1 MARRVSSIFVS
12 VFIVIFSL
20 TACGYFGSG
29 TSNSDDS
36 ISTIVAQTVMASGG
50 VVATDPGLTEA
61 AVAATEAPV
70 VTPIHVCFV
79 STARNLYAWEDGTGI
94 PTQLT
99 VSADVMNC
107 YVSQDGSLIAFVR
120 TAADNIYQLDV
131 INFDG
136 TNQRT
141 LLTTAQIA
149 ALPRPSDS
157 LSLEPAQIA
166 WIPGT
171 HTLALNFKVHY
182 EGPGLAFT
190 DPLYLVDG
198 DTGSMLNMLSNGSSW
213 KFGYSPDGTK
223 LWISR
228 PTGVD
233 LYLSSGDLVAANAI
247 TYDFVNTAS
256 EYAWVALPSW
266 SSDGNT
272 LAVAI
277 APAQPWGDVVDP
289 TRVYVFTA
297 TGTITFSSVAS
308 VMQFSQSMASFDPGL
323 TRVAY
328 TERVGV
334 PADNNWALHVSNI
347 DWSGDA
353 VIATGYIN
361 QMPIWSPDGAYYIY
375 TIGTGGVTQTYLGI
389 YGGSSTLLAGVPGLI
404 DARWIDGSRY
414 IVSTR
419 FGTASSLML
428 GSLDGTF
435 GVIFNDPGPSDM
447 QWLAFDV
454 NR

>member
-1 MARRVSSIFVS
+1 
-12 VFIVIFSL
+12 
-20 TACGYFGSG
+20 
-29 TSNSDDS
+29 
-36 ISTIVAQTVMASGG
+36 MASGG
-50 VVATDPGLTEA
+50 AAATEPGSTEA

-70 VTPIHVCFV
+70 VTPIHACFV
-79 STARNLYAWEDGTGI
+79 STARNLYAWADGAGT

-99 VSADVMNC
+99 ASADVSNC

-120 TAADNIYQLDV
+120 NADYFNYQLDA

-157 LSLEPAQIA
+157 LGLAPAQIA

-171 HTLALNFKVHY
+171 HTLALNFKVLY
-182 EGPGLAFT
+182 EGPGLAFA

-198 DTGSMLNMLSNGSSW
+198 DTGSMVNMLSNGSSW
-213 KFGYSPDGTK
+213 KFGYSPDGIK

-233 LYLSSGDLVAANAI
+233 LYTSGGVLIAANAI

-256 EYAWVALPSW
+256 EYAWVASPFW
-266 SSDGNT
+266 SADGSS

-289 TRVYVFTA
+289 SQVYVFSA
-297 TGTITFSSVAS
+297 AGAITSSS
-308 VMQFSQSMASFDPGL
+308 LTSIMQFSQSMASFDPGL

-334 PADNNWALHVSNI
+334 PADNNWALHVSNL
-347 DWSGDA
+347 DGTGDA

-375 TIGTGGVTQTYLGI
+375 TIGTGSTTQTYLGVD
-389 YGGSSTLLAGVPGLI
+389 GGSSTLLAGVPGLM
-404 DARWIDGSRY
+404 DVRWIDDSRY

-419 FGTASSLML
+419 MGTASSLML
-428 GSLDGTF
+428 GALDGTF